1 MKMDYESFLKLVRT
15 RRSIRSFKADPIP
28 DESVERIIEAAR
40 WAPSGANSQPW
51 EFIVVKDKEIKDR
64 IVEIVNQH
72 SEYSRKVELT
82 REENLRFPAIS
93 RPAQEPG
100 YKSAPVFIILCGDPR
115 TKEAYPLLTLL
126 TRGDSHFASGLSS
139 AFLYMALAATT
150 LGLGSQWVS
159 ATGNPFVKCLLR
171 ELLEIPQKLEIYDMM
186 ALGYPAD
193 QPKPRWV
200 RERVEMVHHGR
211 YEKVKY
217 RSDEEI
223 RNFIVGLRKG

>member
-1 MKMDYESFLKLVRT
+1 MDYEGFLKLVKT
-15 RRSIRSFKADPIP
+15 RRSIRSFKTDLIP
-28 DESVERIIEAAR
+28 DEYVERIIEAAR

-51 EFIVVKDKEIKDR
+51 EFIVVKDKGIKDR
-64 IVEIVNQH
+64 IVDIVNEH

-82 REENLRFPAIS
+82 REEDLRFPGVS
-93 RPAQEPG
+93 GPVQEPG
-100 YKSAPVFIILCGDPR
+100 YKNAPVFIILCGDPR

-126 TRGDSHFASGLSS
+126 TRGDSHFTSGLSS

-171 ELLEIPQKLEIYDMM
+171 ELLAVPEKLEIYDMLV
-186 ALGYPAD
+186 LGYPAS
-193 QPKPRWV
+193 QPKPRLV

-211 YEKVKY
+211 YDKAKY